1 METLATAWDDRAGV
15 PAAAALEEM
24 LAASGCAEL
33 DSAEFAA
40 KLDEVDPLREFRSRF
55 AIPQHE
61 GEDGVY
67 LCGNSLGLMPHKT
80 REVIQGQLD
89 KWCRVG
95 VKGHFEEP
103 LPWARCEE
111 ALPALM
117 AEVVGCSP
125 DCVETEVA
133 CANSL
138 SVNLHML
145 MAAFYRPTAE
155 RNLIMIEAAAFP
167 SDRYAVT
174 SQIVHHGF
182 DPATSLLEVKSP
194 DTADLMDGG
203 IIPTQTII
211 DSITANKDRLS
222 LVLFSGLQYL
232 SGQAFDV
239 ERVTAHVHTLNAAA
253 PAGTP
258 PIIIGWDCAHA
269 AGNVEMKLHDWN
281 VDFAAWC
288 SYKYLNSG
296 AGCLSGFF
304 VHERHATEFEKH
316 PRLAGWWGVKFE
328 KRFKMEHQVSLRPH
342 SATRRSHSPF
352 VLFTRVLT
360 PPLARRAPPQMDLTP
375 GAAGFICS
383 NQPPML
389 VACMM
394 APLQILQEAGGVRA
408 TRRKSVLLTGYLEL
422 LLQTRGLTAP
432 ADGARGVEIVTPSD
446 PTARGCQVSVLFNR
460 YITRESCSQFDSL
473 PLTSLTIERAAA
485 SSPSESYRSERRA
498 PLSLR

>member
-1 METLATAWDDRAGV
+1 MEALATAWDDRAGV
-15 PAAAALEEM
+15 PAAAVLKEM
-24 LAASGCAEL
+24 LASSGCAEL

-55 AIPQHE
+55 AVPQHE

-89 KWCRVG
+89 KWCRGG

-125 DCVETEVA
+125 ECVETEVA

-194 DTADLMDGG
+194 DTAELMDGG
-203 IIPTQTII
+203 IIPTQTIL

-239 ERVTAHVHTLNAAA
+239 ERVTAHVHALNAAA
-253 PAGTP
+253 PAGTS

-281 VDFAAWC
+281 
-288 SYKYLNSG
+288 G
-296 AGCLSGFF
+296 ECL
-304 VHERHATEFEKH
+304 
-316 PRLAGWWGVKFE
+316 
-328 KRFKMEHQVSLRPH
+328 
-342 SATRRSHSPF
+342 
-352 VLFTRVLT
+352 
-360 PPLARRAPPQMDLTP
+360 
-375 GAAGFICS
+375 I
-383 NQPPML
+383 
-389 VACMM
+389 
-394 APLQILQEAGGVRA
+394 
-408 TRRKSVLLTGYLEL
+408 YY
-422 LLQTRGLTAP
+422 
-432 ADGARGVEIVTPSD
+432 
-446 PTARGCQVSVLFNR
+446 R
-460 YITRESCSQFDSL
+460 YITFLYHMPLHPLTLALPTGTPVHSRLRGVVLVQISQLRRRL
-473 PLTSLTIERAAA
+473 PLRLLCT
-485 SSPSESYRSERRA
+485 
-498 PLSLR
+498 